1 MFERPRPPKPPRPE
15 KSIREKPPKPVPSR
29 PERPVL
35 SRPERPAKP
44 ERPVLSKPERP
55 PKLERPVSVK
65 PERPVLTKPEKPLPL
80 SRPSVA
86 PPEVP
91 FASIAEAA
99 TWMREVALSDGGL
112 AQSQAVATMRN
123 RAGEGFLRQG
133 KVGGQVIGLRLL
145 REFASI
151 TPDVVYLFHEKRWR
165 ERKVGDAPGRIQY
178 GS

>member
-1 MFERPRPPKPPRPE
+1 MVERPRPPKPPPPE
-15 KSIREKPPKPVPSR
+15 KPI
-29 PERPVL
+29 L
-35 SRPERPAKP
+35 
-44 ERPVLSKPERP
+44 
-55 PKLERPVSVK
+55 VK
-65 PERPVLTKPEKPLPL
+65 PERPVLTKPERPAKPHPTP
-80 SRPSVA
+80 RPSAAAVSE
-86 PPEVP
+86 PS